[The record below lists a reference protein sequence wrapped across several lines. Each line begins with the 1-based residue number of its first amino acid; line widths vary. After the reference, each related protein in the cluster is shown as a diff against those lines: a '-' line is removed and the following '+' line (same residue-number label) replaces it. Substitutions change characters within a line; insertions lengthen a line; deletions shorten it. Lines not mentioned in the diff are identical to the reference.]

1 MVSARSINKHVWFAH
16 TRTQRATGCC
26 RTVRRS
32 HVMSEK
38 VPERKKKKRKWAKRC
53 VLPDY
58 DIHDQ
63 HVSNQPHHAHDGV
76 ESGDDNRY
84 DDGVGVAVRAAAQA
98 TIGAASHVGEARAV
112 VAVVGEVAEAA
123 AVVQRGELAPVV
135 RVRAVAC
142 ALHGPRCAESGRWE
156 DTAAAEAAA
165 AVRVSPASATVVPP
179 LGLRVCARSVRPVLS
194 VSVLK
199 NAAAR
204 DAPRV
209 LTNSV

>member
-1 MVSARSINKHVWFAH
+1 
-16 TRTQRATGCC
+16 
-26 RTVRRS
+26 
-32 HVMSEK
+32 MSEK
-38 VPERKKKKRKWAKRC
+38 VPERKTGKRTRRC

-76 ESGDDNRY
+76 ESGDDNRN

-98 TIGAASHVGEARAV
+98 TTAADDAAAATATSHVGEARAV
-112 VAVVGEVAEAA
+112 VAAVGEVAEA

-156 DTAAAEAAA
+156 DNDCCCCC
-165 AVRVSPASATVVPP
+165 
-179 LGLRVCARSVRPVLS
+179 CARLSCLCYGCSSAPAARLCTVRPAGAERLGAEECGRA
-194 VSVLK
+194 LM
-199 NAAAR
+199 R
-204 DAPRV
+204 REC
-209 LTNSV
+209 

>member
-1 MVSARSINKHVWFAH
+1 MLQNRSAL
-16 TRTQRATGCC
+16 T
-26 RTVRRS
+26 

-38 VPERKKKKRKWAKRC
+38 VPERKKKKRCA
-53 VLPDY
+53 LPDY

-98 TIGAASHVGEARAV
+98 TTTADADAATPHVGEARAV
-112 VAVVGEVAEAA
+112 VAAVGEVAEAA

-142 ALHGPRCAESGRWE
+142 ALHGPRCAE
-156 DTAAAEAAA
+156 
-165 AVRVSPASATVVPP
+165 
-179 LGLRVCARSVRPVLS
+179 
-194 VSVLK
+194 
-199 NAAAR
+199 
-204 DAPRV
+204 
-209 LTNSV
+209 